1 MSEHAAEAAHPEI
14 PIRAYFMVWGTLI
27 ILTAITVGAAFLD
40 MGKWAKFTAMLVA
53 TGKAALVVLYF
64 MHLRYERGLIP
75 IIILVTMASFGVFLI
90 LTFTDYPFR

>member
-14 PIRAYFMVWGTLI
+14 PIRAYFLVWGTLI
-27 ILTAITVGAAFLD
+27 ILPAITVGAAFLD